1 MVFLLVCM
9 CPLCLRG
16 VIFKIGQEGG
26 FRELSHTRVFCNT
39 VHIEDVH
46 TRSFESYFTNLNR
59 VGATCASGI
68 RDGDTCDGCSATSG
82 CTTTDVVVAVDIANL
97 RRIATWAIL
106 RNWGS
111 TTARCGSNLYSRTWA
126 GDGDTGNGFAR
137 RAIETC
143 GDRDGVQVSGRNRHS
158 RQTLGFAIHVLN
170 QDHTH
175 HVGEDFVRFV
185 FLAGGVD
192 GFGDSVFVLR
202 VRKFSYRS
210 AAAFSLNCEALY

>member
-16 VIFKIGQEGG
+16 VIFKIGQKGG

-39 VHIEDVH
+39 IHIENVH
-46 TRSFESYFTNLNR
+46 TRSFEFYFTDLNC
-59 VGATCASGI
+59 VGATCASRI
-68 RDGDTCDGCSATSG
+68 RNGDSCDGRSASSS
-82 CTTTDVVVAVDIANL
+82 CTTTDVVVAVDSANL

-111 TTARCGSNLYSRTWA
+111 TTARCGSNLYSRAWA

-158 RQTLGFAIHVLN
+158 RQALGFAIHVLN
-170 QDHTH
+170 QNHAH
-175 HVGEDFVRFV
+175 HVGEVFVRFV

-192 GFGDSVFVLR
+192 GFGDGVFVLR
-202 VRKFSYRS
+202 VSELTDS
-210 AAAFSLNCEALY
+210 PATTITLYA